1 MRVRVLI
8 VEFHV
13 PLCAEHFVF
22 ITGPLF
28 ALFLNFPCLEVNLM
42 QTKFLNM
49 SAELCS
55 QLFRGCFPIPVQSSF
70 ENWQLKNR
78 KLAKQQ
84 QIGVRST

>member
-42 QTKFLNM
+42 PNN
-49 SAELCS
+49 EVS
-55 QLFRGCFPIPVQSSF
+55 QHVS
-70 ENWQLKNR
+70 
-78 KLAKQQ
+78 
-84 QIGVRST
+84 

>member
-42 QTKFLNM
+42 PNN
-49 SAELCS
+49 EVS
-55 QLFRGCFPIPVQSSF
+55 QHVSRIVFPAVSRLFSDSSP
-70 ENWQLKNR
+70 EQL
-78 KLAKQQ
+78 
-84 QIGVRST
+84 